1 MLLPF
6 SIDGRYVH
14 FIVECDHAGAVVDVQ
29 DASLDIFDV
38 VRVVVD
44 VLGRGLTMVQD
55 VVVVPFF
62 SKSFYAKSKR

>member
-1 MLLPF
+1 MFLPF

-14 FIVECDHAGAVVDVQ
+14 FIVECYHAGAVVDVQ

-55 VVVVPFF
+55 VVVVP
-62 SKSFYAKSKR
+62 

>member
-1 MLLPF
+1 MFLPF
-6 SIDGRYVH
+6 SIDGRNVH

-55 VVVVPFF
+55 VVIVP
-62 SKSFYAKSKR
+62 

>member
-1 MLLPF
+1 MFLPF
-6 SIDGRYVH
+6 SIDGRNVH
-14 FIVECDHAGAVVDVQ
+14 FIVESDHAGTVVDVQ

-55 VVVVPFF
+55 VVVVP
-62 SKSFYAKSKR
+62 